1 LTFAYD
7 PAVVLINS
15 VHIPYAIVYFFL
27 YSIKK
32 KKKCFLKQCD
42 FCHIVVRLME
52 LLLHFRNRIEV
63 LNSHPAL

>member
-1 LTFAYD
+1 MSTFRM
-7 PAVVLINS
+7 PLCI
-15 VHIPYAIVYFFL
+15 FFFIAL
-27 YSIKK
+27 K